1 MAFKVSPVAI
11 LELAALEEEAAA
23 AAAEAP
29 AFAALVAAVAAGGVT
44 RRIADN
50 IATYDL
56 SSLRG
61 GVSSLRAAV
70 PLQTG
75 RREGSTSTTKELH
88 AENTTHATPDPGEA
102 ATKIH

>member
-61 GVSSLRAAV
+61 GVGLGLHDLRSL
-70 PLQTG
+70 
-75 RREGSTSTTKELH
+75 
-88 AENTTHATPDPGEA
+88 
-102 ATKIH
+102 

>member
-1 MAFKVSPVAI
+1 MAFEVSPVAI

-61 GVSSLRAAV
+61 GV
-70 PLQTG
+70 
-75 RREGSTSTTKELH
+75 ELGGDVL
-88 AENTTHATPDPGEA
+88 AEA
-102 ATKIH
+102 AFGGDGSRAVDHTDVLACVQINQ